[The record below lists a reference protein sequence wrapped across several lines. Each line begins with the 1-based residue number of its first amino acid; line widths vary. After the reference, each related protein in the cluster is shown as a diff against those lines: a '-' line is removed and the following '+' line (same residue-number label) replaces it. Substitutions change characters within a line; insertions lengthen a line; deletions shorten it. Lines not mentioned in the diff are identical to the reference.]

1 MSYLVLPSFI
11 QRSVCRSLLAWT
23 LVSGIVAWGQP
34 VKTEPLSLKKSQH
47 LRVGWSSD
55 IKRVAVG
62 DSAIV
67 SAVPIESRHL
77 LLLGKAWGR
86 TSLIVW
92 LKDGSIREYPVV
104 VQRDISLLDGA
115 LKMLAPAIRAE
126 IAPDRDAVVLT
137 GTVPDLATS
146 RAAEALTHSYLDAT
160 DQGRSRT
167 DSELLLPA
175 GSQGPAPPPG
185 TGPPT
190 VRTVARNGSQSNSAV
205 INLLRLVTLPL
216 RTEERLAEAIKPL
229 GGLKV
234 SVRRILKSALP
245 DDENDTFVLEGEVAN
260 QVTLVRVV
268 LIAVQTVTGKVGTA
282 GEIKALVDEAGGLTA
297 GAAGGGQQQSGGS
310 GGGGRAGGSSGGGGQ
325 QLKNQV
331 GRNLARAKALEA
343 GGGRVL
349 SFLLVRD
356 LPQVRVNIRLYEVN
370 RNKLRSHNP
379 RLGALTSST
388 KQSPLSA
395 PALAQDLQG
404 GGANEPVAMAEML
417 CNRSYP
423 FWAER

>member
-1 MSYLVLPSFI
+1 MSHFGLSSFI
-11 QRSVCRSLLAWT
+11 RNSVCRSLLDRT
-23 LVSGIVAWGQP
+23 LVGRILAWGQP
-34 VKTEPLSLKKSQH
+34 VKAEPLSLKTSER
-47 LRVGWSSD
+47 LRVGWSYD

-67 SAVPIESRHL
+67 SAVPIESRQL
-77 LLLGKAWGR
+77 QLLGMAWGR
-86 TSLIVW
+86 TSFIVW

-104 VQRDISLLDGA
+104 VQRDLSLLDEA
-115 LKMLAPAIRAE
+115 LNMLVPSIRAE

-137 GTVPDLATS
+137 GTVPDLPTS
-146 RAAEALTHSYLDAT
+146 RAAEALTQSYLDTT

-185 TGPPT
+185 TSPPT

-216 RTEERLAEAIKPL
+216 RTEESLAEAIKAL

-234 SVRRILKSALP
+234 SIRRILKSALP

-260 QVTLVRVV
+260 QVTLVRIVR
-268 LIAVQTVTGKVGTA
+268 IAVQTVTGKVGTA
-282 GEIKALVDEAGGLTA
+282 GEITTRVDEAGGLTA

-310 GGGGRAGGSSGGGGQ
+310 LGGGGGRAGGSSGGGGQ

-370 RNKLRSHNP
+370 RNKLRSQNP
-379 RLGALTSST
+379 RLGL
-388 KQSPLSA
+388 
-395 PALAQDLQG
+395 
-404 GGANEPVAMAEML
+404 
-417 CNRSYP
+417 
-423 FWAER
+423 